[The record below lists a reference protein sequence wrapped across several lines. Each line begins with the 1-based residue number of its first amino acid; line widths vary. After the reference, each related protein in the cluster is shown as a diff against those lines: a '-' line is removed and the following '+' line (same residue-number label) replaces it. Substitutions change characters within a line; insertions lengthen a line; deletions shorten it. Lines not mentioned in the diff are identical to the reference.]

1 MRGRF
6 HGWRKCL
13 SGLAALTAFAVLPAA
28 ASAEDLYFRND
39 TNVPIIIQG
48 SIFNKQGKVIN
59 DRPNLVQPGAKVQ
72 VRLPG
77 NKIITIRE
85 ARAPNRVLHQATVP
99 GGMEDQYILVNPDG
113 PTKLKLDKSTAKEFA
128 GKK

>member
-1 MRGRF
+1 MHGRF
-6 HGWRKCL
+6 DGWRKSL
-13 SGLAALTAFAVLPAA
+13 PGLVALATFVVLPAV

-48 SIFNKQGKVIN
+48 SIFTKPGKVVN

-85 ARAPNRVLHQATVP
+85 ARAPNRVLHQATIP
-99 GGMEDQYILVNPDG
+99 GGMEDQYIIVNPDG
-113 PTKLKLDKSTAKEFA
+113 PTKLKLDKTTAKEFA

>member
-1 MRGRF
+1 MAGRF
-6 HGWRKCL
+6 QGWRKYVL
-13 SGLAALTAFAVLPAA
+13 GLLALAASAALPAA

-48 SIFNKQGKVIN
+48 SVLTRNNKVVN
-59 DRPNLVQPGAKVQ
+59 DRPNLVQPGAKVRVSLQ
-72 VRLPG
+72 G

-99 GGMEDQYILVNPDG
+99 AGNEDQYLLVNPDG
-113 PTKLKLDKSTAKEFA
+113 PTKLKLDKTTGKEFS